1 MDRRHFFK
9 ISAINGGGLLLSAC
23 IPFACDTSAEPLV
36 NWEPNFFFRIG
47 SDNSITFISSQS
59 EMGQGTSTSLAM
71 IAADELGVAM
81 EDIKIEFAP
90 GSEERYS
97 DLQDTGGSNGVRMLW
112 QPLREAAA
120 TTREM
125 LKIAAAEKWG
135 ISAADCHVENGKVFQ
150 RENSKKYFSFGE
162 LVALA
167 SGLPA
172 PREVKL
178 KDKKDFQY
186 IGQAVVG
193 PKTHQ
198 AARGITPYSMN
209 VKLPGMLYAVI
220 ERCPVWEGEVKSFDG
235 SKAKAVPGVIDVIE
249 MAAVAPAVNMDYKGG
264 VRAGVAVLA
273 ENTWAAL
280 EGKKALSI
288 EWDLGENA
296 QKSDQDIRNA
306 LFSLKEETEE
316 ISHDFKGASRKMR
329 RGQSR
334 IEAFYDIPYQANAC
348 MEPLNATADH
358 RGNRVEVWAGTQA
371 PQLTRERVAEITEL
385 PEGAITV
392 HNRPS
397 GGGFGRRYFCDYVEE
412 AVVLSER
419 MRRPVK
425 VMWTREDTIQ
435 TSKYHPLRTEFWEA
449 ALDADNKPIAMSY
462 KGVVSRPDGYRPY
475 TYGLPMIFHK
485 GLWSSDRAL
494 LPRASWRSVFA
505 HHWGMGLECFID
517 ELAIKAGVDPVQFR
531 LELLDTAEVV
541 EQKSL
546 PWVGDDLYPQ
556 KLRRTLEVVAE
567 KANWGRTED
576 GIFQGVSAMSY
587 NTSYCSMIADIS
599 IENKAIK
606 VHKFTVA
613 IDCGLA
619 VNPSQVKNQ
628 VEGSIMWGLG
638 AVLKPGIRVE
648 KGQVLQRN
656 FDTYDLLRMK
666 EAPSVEVHIVESDDP
681 PSGIGEPA
689 VPGVAPAVLNAV
701 YAATGHRLRSIPIKD
716 ELEQL
721 AMK

>member
-9 ISAINGGGLLLSAC
+9 VSAINGGGLLLSAC
-23 IPFACDTSAEPLV
+23 IPFACDTAAEPLI

-59 EMGQGTSTSLAM
+59 ELGQGTSTSLAM

-90 GSEERYS
+90 GSEERYNH
-97 DLQDTGGSNGVRMLW
+97 LQDTGGSNGVRMLW

-125 LKIAAAEKWG
+125 LKLAAAEKWG
-135 ISAADCHVENGKVFQ
+135 ISTADCYVENGKVFQ
-150 RENSKKYFSFGE
+150 RDNKKYLAFGD
-162 LVALA
+162 LVTLA
-167 SGLPA
+167 SSLPA

-186 IGQAVVG
+186 IGQAIVG

-220 ERCPVWEGEVKSFDG
+220 ERCPVWEGEVKSFDA
-235 SKAKAVPGVIDVIE
+235 SKAEAIPGVIEVVE
-249 MAAVAPAVNMDYKGG
+249 MAAIPPAVNMDYKGG

-273 ENTWAAL
+273 ENTWAAM
-280 EGKKALSI
+280 EGKKVLKI

-296 QKSDQDIRNA
+296 KKSDQDIRNT

-316 ISHDFKGASRKMR
+316 ISHDFKEASRKMR
-329 RGQSR
+329 RGHSR
-334 IEAFYDIPYQANAC
+334 MEASYDIPYQANAC

-419 MRRPVK
+419 MRQPVK

-462 KGVVSRPDGYRPY
+462 KGVVSRPDGYRSY
-475 TYGLPMIFHK
+475 TYGLPMVFHK

-517 ELAIKAGVDPVQFR
+517 ELAIKAGIDPVQFR
-531 LELLDTAEVV
+531 LDLLDEASVV
-541 EQKSL
+541 EQKAL

-556 KLRRTLEVVAE
+556 KLKRTLEVVAE
-567 KANWGRTED
+567 KANWGRTET
-576 GIFQGVSAMSY
+576 GVFQGVSIMSY
-587 NTSYCSMIADIS
+587 NTSYCSMVADIS
-599 IENKAIK
+599 IESKEIK

-648 KGQVLQRN
+648 NGQVLQSN

-666 EAPSVEVHIVESDDP
+666 EAPAVEVHIVESDDS

-701 YAATGHRLRSIPIKD
+701 YAATGHRLRSIPIQD
-716 ELEQL
+716 ELQQI